1 MMYNLQAPKRIALV
15 VPFRDRGP
23 HLEKFRDR
31 IQSHISSWATKGIKH
46 MWKVFVVEQFD
57 NQLFNRG
64 YLFNVGFHFATLEE
78 QKTGEKFDCVVMHDI
93 DILPTPVVDYG
104 WCQWPNQ
111 LSGEIEQG
119 PLAKG
124 SAGGVRENLALL
136 GV

>member
-1 MMYNLQAPKRIALV
+1 MV
-15 VPFRDRGP
+15 
-23 HLEKFRDR
+23 
-31 IQSHISSWATKGIKH
+31 KGIKH